1 MKTVFVVTGKTSE
14 KYLMQGMSQFQKRLN
29 HYTRFDYLE
38 LPDIKGGG
46 KFTPEKLKDAEGEQ
60 LLQLVQPGDFLVLLD
75 ERGATYTSRTFAA
88 QMQKWMN
95 AGPKRIVFA
104 VGGAY
109 GFSPAVYAA
118 AQQQLS
124 LSSMTTSHQLIR
136 LVFLEQLYR
145 AHTILNNEPY
155 HND

>member
-14 KYLMQGMSQFQKRLN
+14 KYLEQGMSQFQKRLN
-29 HYTRFDYLE
+29 HYTRFEYVE
-38 LPDIKGGG
+38 LPEIKGGG
-46 KFTPEKLKDAEGEQ
+46 KLSPERLKEAEGEQ
-60 LLQLVQPGDFLVLLD
+60 LLQVMQPGDFLVLLD
-75 ERGATYTSRTFAA
+75 ERGATYTSRKFA
-88 QMQKWMN
+88 QQFQKWMN
-95 AGPKRIVFA
+95 AGPKRILFA
-104 VGGAY
+104 VGGAF

-124 LSSMTTSHQLIR
+124 MSSMTTSHQLIR

-145 AHTILNNEPY
+145 AYTILNNEPY